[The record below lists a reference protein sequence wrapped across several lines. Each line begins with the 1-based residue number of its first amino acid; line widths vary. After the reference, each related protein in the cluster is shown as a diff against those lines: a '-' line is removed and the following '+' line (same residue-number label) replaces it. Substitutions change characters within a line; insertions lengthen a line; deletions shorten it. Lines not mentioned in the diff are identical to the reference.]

1 MLNMKLQTLIKAWF
15 DTLSIQVKNCAFPP
29 LCSCVVTFF
38 GGHVPFDFKSVNMEI
53 NGQSHTCQYIYTSS
67 ENTSNYTKIVID
79 LKLRKQTLLL

>member
-29 LCSCVVTFF
+29 LCSCVVTFL
-38 GGHVPFDFKSVNMEI
+38 GGTYHFKSVNMEI